1 MYPLSSH
8 GKCVPPIAVRL
19 SSGSLPIPPALH
31 HREFMYITFAMD
43 KIFITELRADTVIGI
58 NDWERSVRQRVTVD
72 LEMATDI
79 RQAAATDDIQ
89 FALNYKV
96 ITDRL
101 VNYISGSQF
110 ELLESLAEGI
120 AEILTKEFSVSWVKI
135 TLHKPGALS
144 ATKDVGIIIE
154 RSAD

>member
-1 MYPLSSH
+1 
-8 GKCVPPIAVRL
+8 
-19 SSGSLPIPPALH
+19 
-31 HREFMYITFAMD
+31 MYITFAMD

-58 NDWERSVRQRVTVD
+58 NEWERKVRQRVTVD

-79 RQAAATDDIQ
+79 RPAAATDDIQ
-89 FALNYKV
+89 LALNYKT

-101 VNYISGSQF
+101 VNFISASEF

-120 AEILTKEFSVSWVKI
+120 ATIITDEFSVPWVKI

-144 ATKDVGIIIE
+144 ATKDVGLIIE
-154 RSAD
+154 RGSQ